1 MRALILFAVGACAWA
16 QPVHHPN
23 YDDDVRPLF
32 ARRCFGCHN
41 ASEMRSGLSLESY
54 AGVMK
59 GGSSGDVVIA
69 GRAAS
74 SMLFKVVN
82 RDEGVPQM
90 PLGQP
95 KLPDNEIALIRD
107 WIQLGLLE
115 NASSVAK
122 GPAGPS
128 AEYRPSDLNR
138 PAGPPA
144 MPANLPGVNLQEPA
158 RAHPIT
164 ALAAS
169 PWAPLVAAAG
179 HEQIY
184 LYDLATRAPAGEVA
198 FPEGIPYV
206 LRFSRNGDLLLA
218 AGGKPVQSGKA
229 VLFDVRTGNRVAVVG
244 EERDIILAA
253 DVTPDGKLIALGGP
267 GKVVRVYS
275 VADGKLTYE
284 IKKHTDWITA
294 LEFSPDGRHLATGD
308 RSGGIFLWEAATG
321 GTVGALAEHKDAIT
335 SLSWRGDSQL
345 LASASEDG
353 NLIICNVADGFPLST
368 ISKPHTP
375 KAAPGQY
382 GMIPGGVL
390 SAQFTND
397 GRIVSVGRDS
407 VIRVWGADGKPR
419 GAASPPNDALLTKVA
434 AGADGKLVL
443 AGDYQGKLILWDGT
457 KVAILRGAAPMT
469 TASAAMPT
477 HPTLRDRYEP
487 D

>member
-1 MRALILFAVGACAWA
+1 MRIWIAILLVAPLFG
-16 QPVHHPN
+16 QSGRRPN

-41 ASEMRSGLSLESY
+41 AAEMRSGLSLESY

-90 PLGQP
+90 PLGQA

-107 WIQLGLLE
+107 WIQFGLLE
-115 NASSVAK
+115 NASSVPK
-122 GPAGPS
+122 GPVGPS
-128 AEYRPSDLNR
+128 TEYRPSELNK
-138 PAGPPA
+138 PSAEPA
-144 MPANLPGVNLQEPA
+144 MPATLPAVAVKDPA
-158 RAHPIT
+158 RAHPVT
-164 ALAAS
+164 ALATS
-169 PWAPLVAAAG
+169 PWAPLAAVAG
-179 HEQIY
+179 HEKIY
-184 LYDLATRAPAGEVA
+184 LYDLARRVPAGELA

-244 EERDIILAA
+244 EEHDLALAA
-253 DVTPDGKLIALGGP
+253 DVSADGKLIALGGP
-267 GKVVRVYS
+267 GKVVRVYAA
-275 VADGKLTYE
+275 ADGKLAYE

-294 LEFSPDGRHLATGD
+294 LEFSPDGGRLATGD
-308 RSGGIFLWEAATG
+308 RSGGILLWEAATG
-321 GTVGALAEHKDAIT
+321 GTTGVLAEHKDAIT

-353 NLIICNVADGFPLST
+353 NLIVWNVGDGFPMST

-375 KAAPGQY
+375 KATPGHY
-382 GMIPGGVL
+382 GVIPGGVL
-390 SAQFTND
+390 GAQFTSD

-407 VIRVWGADGKPR
+407 IIRVWGADGKPR
-419 GAASPPNDALLTKVA
+419 GTASPANDVLLTKVA
-434 AGADGKLVL
+434 ASFDAKLFL
-443 AGDYQGKLILWDGT
+443 AGDYQGKVILWDGAG
-457 KVAILRGAAPMT
+457 KPVVLRGAAET
-469 TASAAMPT
+469 TAAAAA
-477 HPTLRDRYEP
+477 H
-487 D
+487 